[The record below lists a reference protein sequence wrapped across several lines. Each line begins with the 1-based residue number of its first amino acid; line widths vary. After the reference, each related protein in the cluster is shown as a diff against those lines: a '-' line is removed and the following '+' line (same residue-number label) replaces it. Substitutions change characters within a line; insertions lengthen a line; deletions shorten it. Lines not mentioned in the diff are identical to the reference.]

1 MSRLIDKLSIL
12 LICLA
17 GFCMADDITVPVAA
31 LLVSVALSSLVQM
44 LTGVRA
50 ALTIALGS
58 ALCGTVPVFFCALPL
73 MLYDALREKKWW
85 LTIPA
90 ALILFR
96 LRELSSMQLLITAAA
111 AVTAVILYIRS
122 SHLEKAVGNLTQM
135 RDKTAEANMQLSGQ
149 NLRLAEAYDNEIHLA
164 TMRERNRIAREI
176 HDNVGHMLT
185 RSLLQ
190 AGALIIINKDESLK
204 EPLEGL
210 KNTLNNAMTSIR
222 ESVHDLHDDSI
233 DLKKLVQDSINAVD
247 KRFTVRLEYDM
258 SENVPGKIRLCM
270 AGVVREGL
278 SNVVKHSDGDR
289 VNVVLREH
297 PGFYQLMIEDNG
309 SCGEIKKE
317 GIGLRTMEERAES
330 VGGSI
335 SFTNNN
341 GFRIFMIIKR
351 QGYENSSN

>member
-1 MSRLIDKLSIL
+1 MVADNTCCIDTFQAEGAVLH
-12 LICLA
+12 
-17 GFCMADDITVPVAA
+17 AA
-31 LLVSVALSSLVQM
+31 SYH
-44 LTGVRA
+44 G
-50 ALTIALGS
+50 
-58 ALCGTVPVFFCALPL
+58 
-73 MLYDALREKKWW
+73 
-85 LTIPA
+85 
-90 ALILFR
+90 
-96 LRELSSMQLLITAAA
+96 
-111 AVTAVILYIRS
+111 